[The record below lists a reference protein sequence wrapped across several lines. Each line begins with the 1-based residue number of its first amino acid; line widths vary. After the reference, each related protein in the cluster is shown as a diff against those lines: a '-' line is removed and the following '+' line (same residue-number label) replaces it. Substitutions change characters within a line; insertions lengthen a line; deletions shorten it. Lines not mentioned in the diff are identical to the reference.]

1 MYQLLLLMLFR
12 ETPKLG
18 DSSINYLNI
27 TTCCSEV
34 RDPFILGKHA
44 FRALTSGV
52 HIGMPNKESEDAGA
66 SSKYFETMFKNHSSN
81 AMNEEGNNFKI
92 ENLNADVST
101 FWRRTSMKEDT
112 LV

>member
-18 DSSINYLNI
+18 DSNINYLNR

-34 RDPFILGKHA
+34 QDPFILGKHA

-52 HIGMPNKESEDAGA
+52 HIGMPDREREDAGA
-66 SSKYFETMFKNHSSN
+66 SSKYFETVLKNHSSN
-81 AMNEEGNNFKI
+81 AMNEEGNNSEI
-92 ENLNADVST
+92 ENINANVSG
-101 FWRRTSMKEDT
+101 EEHP
-112 LV
+112 

>member
-1 MYQLLLLMLFR
+1 
-12 ETPKLG
+12 
-18 DSSINYLNI
+18 
-27 TTCCSEV
+27 
-34 RDPFILGKHA
+34 
-44 FRALTSGV
+44 
-52 HIGMPNKESEDAGA
+52 
-66 SSKYFETMFKNHSSN
+66 MFKNHSSN